1 MLTLYEVAERLSL
14 HYNTIYHY
22 VISGELK
29 AIKLKRV
36 YRVEER
42 ELERFIRD
50 KRFKVS
56 RGKTKKI

>member
-1 MLTLYEVAERLSL
+1 MLTLYEVAGKLNL

-22 VISGELK
+22 VRSGELK

-42 ELERFIRD
+42 ELEKFIRD
-50 KRFKVS
+50 KSFKVS
-56 RGKTKKI
+56 EEKAKKI

>member
-1 MLTLYEVAERLSL
+1 MLTLYEVAERLKL

-22 VISGELK
+22 VRSGELK

-50 KRFKVS
+50 KRFKVAKERAKS
-56 RGKTKKI
+56 T